1 MKGNAVS
8 LGILNVSTGSGQS
21 KQFIGYHCDRSLA
34 EKTQN

>member
-21 KQFIGYHCDRSLA
+21 KQFIGLLYLQQMLV
-34 EKTQN
+34 T